1 MSDEE
6 IAKELIAI
14 AKTKEQV
21 QFITAKADVTLLT
34 KIAVL
39 EADVKS
45 FEEKL
50 YRAQAETRITH
61 RVLMDTIQKILS
73 SGGSRD
79 SCC

>member
-1 MSDEE
+1 MSNEE
-6 IAKELIAI
+6 IAQELIAI

-39 EADVKS
+39 EADVKR
-45 FEEKL
+45 FEERL
-50 YRAQAETRITH
+50 YQSQAETRITH
-61 RVLMDTIQKILS
+61 KLLLDTIHKIIT